1 MTGGVDQT
9 RRSSTGESYERY
21 LSGSLRGSSHIDPNY
36 ALRSSVNAAA
46 NNAVASSSNDIN
58 NGHNRNANS
67 TLNKMV
73 AGRRNSL
80 KSTTNSAVLA
90 NMAGP
95 EARRMQRRLSASA
108 GPGVDPLEVLNW
120 KSAYN
125 NNINNNINNINSK
138 AIGKTAVNDSN
149 NNDNDD
155 DKQQQHRRILFL
167 SSSLGVGGYPTK
179 TTPKIITRAPSL
191 STSNGG
197 LPRDLV
203 GCTILIPL
211 KRRSTRSVD
220 GLTSVGLSDNFN
232 LHSSRGY
239 HSDPDVDVD
248 DLSDGSDD
256 DDSEDTSVSEITFD
270 EQTFQNPHLLDRRAI
285 FQHSR
290 CASAS
295 NVIAGGGGG
304 IFMASMG
311 GVMGMGSSSR
321 NLNLSSQQQ
330 QNLKYVNLR
339 TSRGPYDESSES
351 EDDDDDAGGCGE
363 GDDTE
368 FGESKNRSETVFPG
382 SVIVKKPRNNRPSFC
397 GGRGPGGLAL
407 FGGRGPGGRG
417 LGRAMSD
424 RNMMYGKQNSSRFLG
439 ALTGKRNSVKEEE
452 ENVDSE
458 CGEGNE
464 DQKEN
469 GNGKYKKDPQ
479 APPMAAVNPASNN
492 RLSLPMAP
500 PDDNDYEK
508 PVTLRPFS
516 RSSKGSVSVASHS
529 IADAS
534 ECPKS
539 KASFT
544 SADSKTND
552 AIAAVSAASDVD
564 FPIMDVDNANA
575 TPCKNSDDNDNTDHN
590 KQESNNAIENPDKKD
605 EPPARR
611 PLNPRKEQNNPYNN
625 HNKSLL
631 LLDSIIELK
640 LELAQKQSLIDELS
654 SNYNK
659 LILRNDFLQNSNA
672 SMEHTKKEN
681 DALKKENTELKDK
694 LYLMEKLLASVSNN
708 GLFPE
713 DDFLGTDGKSISES
727 ARGSIAGEE
736 NSSQAGLLSVLSKSV
751 DVPLNDMQHLGDVV
765 GGGDDPSA
773 VEDENSEKNPFNSSH
788 STRST
793 TSVTK
798 SCVSRTSK
806 TSNNSRTSRHS
817 SPDILHHHPQQSQ
830 SESQHQSQH
839 QQKQSKSRRFSGSIR
854 ALSSFSGLLGLAD
867 EECVPHSSHGNAN
880 VIKNTGNEEGGTP
893 VDTATLTSTQFYR
906 QNSSTSNANISI
918 ASRATTSNNN
928 DNAISIADAKS
939 GLFGAGS
946 LADSI
951 MSNFVGP
958 KKRRSSG
965 NALSVNSELLS
976 DWGDVDTDDTDD
988 EDDDDLMM
996 KRYHSEYNA
1005 TKNSIAISSGPNCI
1019 LQEVLNNKSEEA
1031 RRPRRCRSG
1040 GALGLG
1046 LELDRDCK
1054 GGDGNG
1060 GVHPLKQQQQ
1070 QQQPKSFNQWF
1081 SLIGGKD

>member
-1 MTGGVDQT
+1 MKVSFDLENQ
-9 RRSSTGESYERY
+9 
-21 LSGSLRGSSHIDPNY
+21 D
-36 ALRSSVNAAA
+36 AAA
-46 NNAVASSSNDIN
+46 ASSAIVPDCSVTDATIQEEGEKDVTDAANVNVAVSPPPLAPQHDADASDAKAND
-58 NGHNRNANS
+58 H
-67 TLNKMV
+67 
-73 AGRRNSL
+73 
-80 KSTTNSAVLA
+80 
-90 NMAGP
+90 
-95 EARRMQRRLSASA
+95 QH
-108 GPGVDPLEVLNW
+108 
-120 KSAYN
+120 
-125 NNINNNINNINSK
+125 
-138 AIGKTAVNDSN
+138 
-149 NNDNDD
+149 DD
-155 DKQQQHRRILFL
+155 
-167 SSSLGVGGYPTK
+167 
-179 TTPKIITRAPSL
+179 
-191 STSNGG
+191 
-197 LPRDLV
+197 
-203 GCTILIPL
+203 
-211 KRRSTRSVD
+211 
-220 GLTSVGLSDNFN
+220 
-232 LHSSRGY
+232 
-239 HSDPDVDVD
+239 
-248 DLSDGSDD
+248 
-256 DDSEDTSVSEITFD
+256 
-270 EQTFQNPHLLDRRAI
+270 
-285 FQHSR
+285 
-290 CASAS
+290 
-295 NVIAGGGGG
+295 
-304 IFMASMG
+304 
-311 GVMGMGSSSR
+311 
-321 NLNLSSQQQ
+321 
-330 QNLKYVNLR
+330 
-339 TSRGPYDESSES
+339 
-351 EDDDDDAGGCGE
+351 DDDDDAGGCGE

-397 GGRGPGGLAL
+397 GGRGPSGFAL

-417 LGRAMSD
+417 LGRAISD
-424 RNMMYGKQNSSRFLG
+424 RNMMYGKQKSSRFLG

-458 CGEGNE
+458 CDDENK
-464 DQKEN
+464 DKKEI
-469 GNGKYKKDPQ
+469 GDGKNKKDPQ
-479 APPMAAVNPASNN
+479 APPMAAATPAKNN
-492 RLSLPMAP
+492 RLAP
-500 PDDNDYEK
+500 PEDDDYEK

-529 IADAS
+529 IAEAS

-539 KASFT
+539 RASST

-552 AIAAVSAASDVD
+552 AIAAVSTAIDVD
-564 FPIMDVDNANA
+564 VPFMDVDNANA
-575 TPCKNSDDNDNTDHN
+575 TADNNNDDNANNDHIKQDN
-590 KQESNNAIENPDKKD
+590 NNAIENPDKKD
-605 EPPARR
+605 KPPSRR
-611 PLNPRKEQNNPYNN
+611 PINPRKEQNHPYNN

-659 LILRNDFLQNSNA
+659 LILRNDFLQNNNA
-672 SMEHTKKEN
+672 SMEYTKKEN
-681 DALKKENTELKDK
+681 EALKKENKELKDK
-694 LYLMEKLLASVSNN
+694 LLLMEKLLASVSNN

-713 DDFLGTDGKSISES
+713 DDVLGTDGKSISES
-727 ARGSIAGEE
+727 ARGSVAGEE
-736 NSSQAGLLSVLSKSV
+736 NTSQADRLSVLSRSV
-751 DVPLNDMQHLGDVV
+751 DVPLNDMQHLGDGV

-773 VEDENSEKNPFNSSH
+773 AEDENGEKNPFNSSH

-830 SESQHQSQH
+830 SQSQSQHQSQYK
-839 QQKQSKSRRFSGSIR
+839 QKQTKSRRFSGSIR

-880 VIKNTGNEEGGTP
+880 VNKNTGNEDGGTA
-893 VDTATLTSTQFYR
+893 VDTATVTSTHFYR

-996 KRYHSEYNA
+996 KRYHSDYNA
-1005 TKNSIAISSGPNCI
+1005 TKNSSAMSSGPNCL

-1046 LELDRDCK
+1046 LELDEECK

-1060 GVHPLKQQQQ
+1060 GGHPLK

-1081 SLIGGKD
+1081 ALIGGKD

>member
-1 MTGGVDQT
+1 MRGVDQI
-9 RRSSTGESYERY
+9 RRSSTGEAHERY
-21 LSGSLRGSSHIDPNY
+21 LSGSLRDSSHKDPNH
-36 ALRSSVNAAA
+36 SVHTSINAAT
-46 NNAVASSSNDIN
+46 NNAVGSYPNDNN
-58 NGHNRNANS
+58 NGHKNANS
-67 TLNKMV
+67 TLNKKF
-73 AGRRNSL
+73 AGHHNSL

-120 KSAYN
+120 KNACN
-125 NNINNNINNINSK
+125 NRINNNINNINLK
-138 AIGKTAVNDSN
+138 AIGKNAVDDSN
-149 NNDNDD
+149 NNDDD
-155 DKQQQHRRILFL
+155 DKQQQQRRNLFL

-179 TTPKIITRAPSL
+179 TTPKIITKAPSL

-211 KRRSTRSVD
+211 KRRTTRSVD
-220 GLTSVGLSDNFN
+220 GLASVGVSENFN
-232 LHSSRGY
+232 LHNSRGY

-248 DLSDGSDD
+248 DLSYFCYD

-270 EQTFQNPHLLDRRAI
+270 EKAFQNPHLLDRRAV

-290 CASAS
+290 RASAS
-295 NVIAGGGGG
+295 DVIAGGGGG
-304 IFMASMG
+304 IGMASMG
-311 GVMGMGSSSR
+311 GGMGMDSSSR

-351 EDDDDDAGGCGE
+351 EVDDDDDDDDAGGCGE

-397 GGRGPGGLAL
+397 GGRGPSGFAL

-417 LGRAMSD
+417 LGRAISD
-424 RNMMYGKQNSSRFLG
+424 RNMMYGKQKSSRFLG

-458 CGEGNE
+458 CDDENK
-464 DQKEN
+464 DKKEI
-469 GNGKYKKDPQ
+469 GDGKNKKDPQ
-479 APPMAAVNPASNN
+479 APPMAAATPAKNN
-492 RLSLPMAP
+492 RLAP
-500 PDDNDYEK
+500 PEDDDYEK

-529 IADAS
+529 IAEAS

-539 KASFT
+539 RASST

-552 AIAAVSAASDVD
+552 AIAAVSTAIDVD
-564 FPIMDVDNANA
+564 VPFMDVDNANA
-575 TPCKNSDDNDNTDHN
+575 TADNNNDDNANNDHIKQDN
-590 KQESNNAIENPDKKD
+590 NNAIENPDKKD
-605 EPPARR
+605 KPPSRR
-611 PLNPRKEQNNPYNN
+611 PINPRKEQNHPYNN

-659 LILRNDFLQNSNA
+659 LILRNDFLQNNNA
-672 SMEHTKKEN
+672 SMEYTKKEN
-681 DALKKENTELKDK
+681 EALKKENKELKDK
-694 LYLMEKLLASVSNN
+694 LLLMEKLLASVSNN

-713 DDFLGTDGKSISES
+713 DDVLGTDGKSISES
-727 ARGSIAGEE
+727 ARGSVAGEE
-736 NSSQAGLLSVLSKSV
+736 NTSQADRLSVLSRSV
-751 DVPLNDMQHLGDVV
+751 DVPLNDMQHLGDGV

-773 VEDENSEKNPFNSSH
+773 AEDENGEKNPFNSSH
-788 STRST
+788 STIST

-830 SESQHQSQH
+830 SQSQSQHQSQYK
-839 QQKQSKSRRFSGSIR
+839 QKQTKSRRFSGSIR

-880 VIKNTGNEEGGTP
+880 VNKNTGNEDGGTA
-893 VDTATLTSTQFYR
+893 VDTATVTSTHFYR

-996 KRYHSEYNA
+996 KRYHSDYNA
-1005 TKNSIAISSGPNCI
+1005 TKNSSAMSSGPNCL

-1046 LELDRDCK
+1046 LELDEECK

-1060 GVHPLKQQQQ
+1060 GGHPLK

-1081 SLIGGKD
+1081 ALIGGKD